1 MSSAQNVFLVVS
13 VVALLSMGGV
23 MLLGL
28 SWGLSFQAVLVGSVA
43 CFSVACL
50 TTIAALILGVAKIIK
65 RV

>member
-13 VVALLSMGGV
+13 VVALLSMGV

-65 RV
+65 